1 VATGPPRFERDG
13 RGIGSPSAIRAA
25 NSVISASTAR
35 LVEANRERPRR
46 IDRFGDD
53 RVVPILLQGQGISH
67 AAS

>member
-46 IDRFGDD
+46 IDRFGD